1 MTNVQTRK
9 SNATKLKLRKQVAI
23 TLNSLTVVNQWRK
36 IQLSLWAKKIL
47 CNISDLWTKI
57 DTQLPIQM
65 IVFKE
70 TSWKYELLRA
80 KLKDSEDHTWLAG
93 YMVYIS
99 VINKRK
105 KPKPQLDI
113 AVVPNLFQLMYPQ
126 AEKTRV
132 NLNVRRFF
140 TYTVADP
147 IKLFVFVFQFSYL
160 VWVFCYI

>member
-1 MTNVQTRK
+1 MT
-9 SNATKLKLRKQVAI
+9 
-23 TLNSLTVVNQWRK
+23 
-36 IQLSLWAKKIL
+36 
-47 CNISDLWTKI
+47 
-57 DTQLPIQM
+57 
-65 IVFKE
+65 VFKE
-70 TSWKYELLRA
+70 TSSKYELLRA

-160 VWVFCYI
+160 V